1 MASTNVGDAVALKFE
16 AIAGISVTAEIIEP
30 DGTIGAPVPVTA
42 DPAEPDTYPFTF
54 IPDVT
59 GVWRVRF
66 KGSGAAV
73 ATETY
78 TVTVTDTASG
88 PAPFA
93 TAATVELVWRDLAP
107 EEEARADTLCRY
119 ASQIIRQAVPDIDA
133 RIAAGRLSADVAS
146 FVCVQMVLRVMRN
159 PSGVAAETVG
169 PWSVTY
175 GSTGTQATGA
185 LYISDAE
192 LALLTGVPAGARRGY
207 AKAVYSRNA
216 FLCYRGRRPRAW
228 DAEV

>member
-1 MASTNVGDAVALKFE
+1 MASTNVGDAVSLVFE
-16 AIAGISVTAEIIEP
+16 AVAGISVTAEIIEP
-30 DGTIGAPVPVTA
+30 DGTLGTAVPVTA
-42 DPAEPDTYPFTF
+42 DTTKPDTYPFTF
-54 IPDVT
+54 VPDRT
-59 GVWRVRF
+59 GIWRVRF
-66 KGSGAAV
+66 RGSGAAV

-93 TAATVELVWRDLAP
+93 TAATIEAVWRDLSP
-107 EEEARADTLCRY
+107 VEATRADTLARF
-119 ASQIIRQAVPDIDA
+119 ASDIIRQAAPGIDD
-133 RIAAGRLSADVAS
+133 RIATGRLSGDIAA
-146 FVCVQMVLRVMRN
+146 FVCAQMVLRVMRN

-185 LYISDAE
+185 LYLAE
-192 LALLTGVPAGARRGY
+192 EELSLLSGTPAGTRRGT
-207 AKAVYSRNA
+207 ARAVHSNNLFWPARP
-216 FLCYRGRRPRAW
+216 YRRAW

>member
-1 MASTNVGDAVALKFE
+1 MADTNVGDAVGLVFQAV
-16 AIAGISVTAEIIEP
+16 AGIAVTAEVILP
-30 DGTIGAPVPVTA
+30 SGVIGDPVPVAA
-42 DPAEPDTYPFTF
+42 DGSVPENYPFTF
-54 IPDVT
+54 IPDHT

-93 TAATVELVWRDLAP
+93 TSATVETVWRDLTA
-107 EEEARADTLCRY
+107 EEQARADTLCRF
-119 ASQIIRQAVPDIDA
+119 ASGIMRQAVPGLDA
-133 RIAAGRLSADVAS
+133 RITGGKLPADLAA
-146 FVCVQMVLRVMRN
+146 FVCTAMVLRVMRN

-185 LYISDAE
+185 LYLSEAE
-192 LALLTGVPAGARRGY
+192 LALLTGTPAGSRRGI
-207 AKAVYSRNA
+207 AKAVHSDNRFWPA
-216 FLCYRGRRPRAW
+216 KPYRRAW
-228 DAEV
+228 GAEA

>member
-30 DGTIGAPVPVTA
+30 DGTIGSPVPVTA

-93 TAATVELVWRDLAP
+93 TAATIELVWRDLTP
-107 EEEARADTLCRY
+107 DEEARADTLCRF
-119 ASQIIRQAVPDIDA
+119 ASQIIRTQVPGIDT
-133 RIAAGRLSADVAS
+133 RIAAGQLAADVAA
-146 FVCVQMVLRVMRN
+146 FVCTQMVLRVMRN

-185 LYISDAE
+185 LYLSDAE
-192 LALLTGVPAGARRGY
+192 MALLTGTPAGTRRGY
-207 AKAVYSRNA
+207 ATAVYSHNG
-216 FLCYRGRRPRAW
+216 FLHHNRRPRAW
-228 DAEV
+228 GAEV

>member
-1 MASTNVGDAVALKFE
+1 MASTNVGDAVALVFE
-16 AIAGISVTAEIIEP
+16 AVAGISVTAEVISP
-30 DGTIGAPVPVTA
+30 DGSIAPPVA
-42 DPAEPDTYPFTF
+42 VDPDTTEPENYAFTF
-54 IPDVT
+54 IPDRV

-66 KGSGAAV
+66 KGSGMAV

-93 TAATVELVWRDLAP
+93 TAATIETIWRDLTP
-107 EEEARADTLCRY
+107 EEENRADTLCRF
-119 ASQIIRQAVPDIDA
+119 ASEMIRQAVPGIDERLA
-133 RIAAGRLSADVAS
+133 SGDLSGDLAAFVAA
-146 FVCVQMVLRVMRN
+146 QMVLRVLRN

-185 LYISDAE
+185 LFLGEAE
-192 LALLTGVPAGARRGY
+192 MALLTGTPAGSRRGY
-207 AKAVYSRNA
+207 ARAVHSANA
-216 FLCYRGRRPRAW
+216 FLPHRRTRPRAW

>member
-16 AIAGISVTAEIIEP
+16 AIAGISVTAEVIEP
-30 DGTIGAPVPVTA
+30 DGTIGAPVPVA
-42 DPAEPDTYPFTF
+42 PDPAEPDTYPFTF
-54 IPDVT
+54 IPDIT

-93 TAATVELVWRDLAP
+93 TAATIELVWRDLSP
-107 EEEARADTLCRY
+107 DEEARADTLCRF
-119 ASQIIRQAVPDIDA
+119 ASQIIRTQVPGIDA
-133 RIAAGRLSADVAS
+133 RIAAGQLSPDVAS
-146 FVCVQMVLRVMRN
+146 FVCTQMVLRVMRN

-185 LYISDAE
+185 LYLSE
-192 LALLTGVPAGARRGY
+192 SEMALLTGTPAGTRRGY
-207 AKAVYSRNA
+207 ARAVYSHNG
-216 FLCYRGRRPRAW
+216 FLCYKNHRPRAW
-228 DAEV
+228 GAEV